1 MDNNNYNDISKKM
14 YRPHEEEEKKQEGGT
29 TVAAAAV
36 SAGDNR
42 KKPPPPPPPPSSSS
56 STASTIERD
65 NDIKQR
71 AKAAAAASSAGGV
84 YHRKPPP
91 LSPSS
96 TTNRK
101 TTADADAIAKSRGR
115 RDNNNNISN
124 ARQVPSSSY
133 LRSSATTIADDN
145 SDANTNAT
153 KPSKLEEEVTAK
165 ARGKA
170 NINSSMMM
178 KRAPPAATTRN
189 SPSLNIKQLNRMET
203 DVSAKEKA
211 RAGRRIVGE
220 ARAPANVNNVHGG
233 NNATNLTRMEADVAA
248 KARAK
253 AVRSAAISAAGSSGT
268 APPSLSSLNRME
280 ADVAAKAKTR
290 AGRRVSSI
298 AMSAIRD
305 QQQQDGRRDSD
316 DIIAKKLSKAGG
328 RSSSNQGAFAT
339 TRPGA
344 VSSQMAGDDY
354 ESRIAYKTGTNR
366 LAGSGNS
373 STKGTNS
380 KHMDKNKKPSDV
392 GGGSTVAAAAMG
404 QRGGRSGGIN
414 IESIYPNKDG
424 KGHFKDNGGGD
435 DENHNG
441 DGLAVAF
448 AVNEDDDE
456 NVFIPSAVEYDPDAM
471 KEKVPMHKK
480 PQFRVYGL
488 LSCTLFIIIAAC
500 TIGVLAIF
508 EGNEEPYMPPTMAP
522 TCIRCS
528 IDFEEK
534 IKLEVGS
541 QKLNDPTT
549 PEAQAMEWIIYDD
562 PMQLEATAQNLIQ
575 RFLLAAVYYDTHQ
588 LNNWRSCNINPED
601 DIPEAQNEEQLK
613 EDIEKCMFL
622 KVSGVE
628 PLSFQACKYPPNKS
642 QRCIYSTL
650 YSFPSQSSSCSNR
663 NSIVFSFFLLLLLYS
678 SSQQVVEL
686 PY

>member
-14 YRPHEEEEKKQEGGT
+14 YRPHEEEEKKQEVGT
-29 TVAAAAV
+29 TVAAAV

-42 KKPPPPPPPPSSSS
+42 KKPPLPPPSSSS
-56 STASTIERD
+56 STASAIERD

-71 AKAAAAASSAGGV
+71 AKAAAASSAGDL
-84 YHRKPPP
+84 YRKPPP

-101 TTADADAIAKSRGR
+101 TTVDADAIAKSRGR
-115 RDNNNNISN
+115 RDNNNNSN

-133 LRSSATTIADDN
+133 LRSSATTIADN
-145 SDANTNAT
+145 NCDANTNAT

-170 NINSSMMM
+170 SINSSMMT
-178 KRAPPAATTRN
+178 KRAPPSSSQSTAATTRN

-203 DVSAKEKA
+203 DVSAKDKA

-220 ARAPANVNNVHGG
+220 ARAPANVNVNGG
-233 NNATNLTRMEADVAA
+233 NATNLNRMRADVAA

-253 AVRSAAISAAGSSGT
+253 AIRSAAISAAGSSGT
-268 APPSLSSLNRME
+268 TPSLSSLNRME

-290 AGRRVSSI
+290 AGRVSSI

-305 QQQQDGRRDSD
+305 QQQDGRDSD
-316 DIIAKKLSKAGG
+316 DITAKKLSKAGG
-328 RSSSNQGAFAT
+328 RSSNRGAFAT

-344 VSSQMAGDDY
+344 VSSKVAGDDY

-373 STKGTNS
+373 STKGSS

-392 GGGSTVAAAAMG
+392 GGGSTAAAAAMG

-424 KGHFKDNGGGD
+424 KGHLKDNGGD
-435 DENHNG
+435 DDNHNG

-448 AVNEDDDE
+448 AVNEDEDE
-456 NVFIPSAVEYDPDAM
+456 DVFIPSAVEYDPDAM

-488 LSCTLFIIIAAC
+488 LSCTLFTIIAAC

-562 PMQLEATAQNLIQ
+562 PMQLEANAQNLIQ

-628 PLSFQACKYPPNKS
+628 PLSFQACKYPQTKVNVVFILS
-642 QRCIYSTL
+642 SIHF
-650 YSFPSQSSSCSNR
+650 FP
-663 NSIVFSFFLLLLLYS
+663 FFVLF
-678 SSQQVVEL
+678 
-686 PY
+686 